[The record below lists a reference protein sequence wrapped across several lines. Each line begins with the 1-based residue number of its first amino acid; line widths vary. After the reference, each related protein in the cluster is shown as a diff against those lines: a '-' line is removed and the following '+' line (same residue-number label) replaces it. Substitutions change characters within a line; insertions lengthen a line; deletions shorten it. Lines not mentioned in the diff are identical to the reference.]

1 MPGCPWLALQPLSP
15 CYTLQWRRRHAA
27 EPSRP
32 KPHKAGPEMNR
43 PTRPKLSAA
52 PRDALSALPK
62 EMMAHVASFAG
73 WRGLLQGLEVTGK
86 CGREL
91 AAPGYAYGI
100 EMLRGRVGAVDARR
114 ACLAIA
120 ATRWNHA
127 LQPVFGDGALRRAS
141 RLWPSIN
148 SPRGTRDFEARLG
161 FAANSARTRPDD
173 AEGTVLVCD
182 VLRQPFFDGGD
193 ALVTNRSA
201 SLIGSWVV
209 DGDRCTLA
217 HGSTVTQ
224 DEPGSLCAFT
234 VSFGS
239 ESAVQASTRELWGGE
254 DDLKL
259 RLWAVTKDGAV
270 ACVLVDSVELIRRE
284 DIFHCVTTRPQFL
297 VSWPNPWEVGTT
309 QCEMRPSTT
318 IDGDRFSL
326 RAATFCFAC
335 SQEYDDELGD
345 FPPRSDGDFL
355 NSLVEEG
362 VWVPTRP
369 RTV

>member
-1 MPGCPWLALQPLSP
+1 
-15 CYTLQWRRRHAA
+15 
-27 EPSRP
+27 
-32 KPHKAGPEMNR
+32 MNR
-43 PTRPKLSAA
+43 PTKPKLSAA

-62 EMMAHVASFAG
+62 EMMAHIAAFAG

-91 AAPGYAYGI
+91 AAQGYAHGI
-100 EMLRGRVGAVDARR
+100 EKLRGRVGAVDARR
-114 ACLAIA
+114 ACLAVA

-127 LQPVFGDGALRRAS
+127 LQPVFGDGALHRRS
-141 RLWPSIN
+141 RLRPISGMN
-148 SPRGTRDFEARLG
+148 RPRGTRDFEARLG

-173 AEGTVLVCD
+173 AAGTVLVCD
-182 VLRQPFFDGGD
+182 VLRRVWWDGGD
-193 ALVTNRSA
+193 AYVTDRPATLV
-201 SLIGSWVV
+201 GSWVV

-270 ACVLVDSVELIRRE
+270 ACVLVDSVELDRRE
-284 DIFHCVTTRPQFL
+284 GVLRCVTDESQNL
-297 VSWPNPWEVGTT
+297 VSWPNPWQVGRP
-309 QCEMRPSTT
+309 QCEMRPSAT
-318 IDGDRFSL
+318 IGGDRFSL

>member
-1 MPGCPWLALQPLSP
+1 
-15 CYTLQWRRRHAA
+15 
-27 EPSRP
+27 
-32 KPHKAGPEMNR
+32 MNR
-43 PTRPKLSAA
+43 PTKPKLSAA
-52 PRDALSALPK
+52 PRDALSNLPK

-91 AAPGYAYGI
+91 AAPGYAHGI
-100 EMLRGRVGAVDARR
+100 EKLRGRVGAVDARR
-114 ACLAIA
+114 ACLAVA

-127 LQPVFGDGALRRAS
+127 LQPVFGDGALHRRS
-141 RLWPSIN
+141 RLRPISGMN
-148 SPRGTRDFEARLG
+148 RPRGTRDFEARLG
-161 FAANSARTRPDD
+161 FAANSARTRPENV
-173 AEGTVLVCD
+173 EGTLLVCD

-193 ALVTNRSA
+193 ALVTNRPA
-201 SLIGSWVV
+201 TLIGSWVV

-224 DEPGSLCAFT
+224 DAPGSLCAFT

-270 ACVLVDSVELIRRE
+270 ACVLVDSVELDRRE
-284 DIFHCVTTRPQFL
+284 GVLCCVATEPQN
-297 VSWPNPWEVGTT
+297 VVNSPNPWGAGPT
-309 QCEMRPSTT
+309 QCELRPSAT

-326 RAATFCFAC
+326 RAATFCFVC
-335 SQEYDDELGD
+335 SREYDGELGD

-355 NSLVEEG
+355 NSLVEDG

-369 RTV
+369 RAV

>member
-1 MPGCPWLALQPLSP
+1 
-15 CYTLQWRRRHAA
+15 
-27 EPSRP
+27 
-32 KPHKAGPEMNR
+32 MNR

-91 AAPGYAYGI
+91 AAPGYAHGI
-100 EMLRGRVGAVDARR
+100 EKLRGRVGAVDARR
-114 ACLAIA
+114 ACLAVA

-127 LQPVFGDGALRRAS
+127 LQPVFGDGALRRRS
-141 RLWPSIN
+141 RLRPRSGMN
-148 SPRGTRDFEARLG
+148 RPRGTRDFEARLG
-161 FAANSARTRPDD
+161 FAANSARTRPENV
-173 AEGTVLVCD
+173 EGTLLVCD

-193 ALVTNRSA
+193 ALVTNRPA
-201 SLIGSWVV
+201 TLIGSWVV

-224 DEPGSLCAFT
+224 DAPGSLCAFT

-239 ESAVQASTRELWGGE
+239 ESPVQAATHALWEGE
-254 DDLKL
+254 YDLTL

-270 ACVLVDSVELIRRE
+270 ACVLVDSVELDRRE
-284 DIFHCVTTRPQFL
+284 GVLRCVTDESQNL
-297 VSWPNPWEVGTT
+297 VSWPNPWQVGRP
-309 QCEMRPSTT
+309 QCEMRPSAT

>member
-15 CYTLQWRRRHAA
+15 CYTLPWRRRHAA

-32 KPHKAGPEMNR
+32 KPHKAGPAMNR
-43 PTRPKLSAA
+43 PTKPKLSAA

-100 EMLRGRVGAVDARR
+100 EKLRGRVGAVDARR
-114 ACLAIA
+114 ACLAVA

-148 SPRGTRDFEARLG
+148 SPRGARDFEARLG

-239 ESAVQASTRELWGGE
+239 ESAVQASTRELWEGAN
-254 DDLKL
+254 DLTL
-259 RLWAVTKDGAV
+259 RLWAVTQDGAV
-270 ACVLVDSVELIRRE
+270 ACVLVDCVELDRSEGALR
-284 DIFHCVTTRPQFL
+284 CVTAESQNL
-297 VSWPNPWEVGTT
+297 VSWPNPWQVGRP
-309 QCEMRPSTT
+309 QCEMRPRATF
-318 IDGDRFSL
+318 DGDRFSL
-326 RAATFCFAC
+326 RAATFCFVCA
-335 SQEYDDELGD
+335 DDIDESYEGE
-345 FPPRSDGDFL
+345 FL
-355 NSLVEEG
+355 DSLVEEG

-369 RTV
+369 RTL

>member
-1 MPGCPWLALQPLSP
+1 MGCQACLQ
-15 CYTLQWRRRHAA
+15 AA
-27 EPSRP
+27 VSVLHSSVASSARCRAV
-32 KPHKAGPEMNR
+32 KAQATQMNR

-62 EMMAHVASFAG
+62 EMMAHVASFVG
-73 WRGLLQGLEVTGK
+73 WRGLLQGLEVTGI

-91 AAPGYAYGI
+91 AAPGYAHGI
-100 EMLRGRVGAVDARR
+100 EKLRGRVGAVDARR
-114 ACLAIA
+114 ACLAVA

-141 RLWPSIN
+141 QLWPRYHIHHT
-148 SPRGTRDFEARLG
+148 RGTRDFEARLG

-193 ALVTNRSA
+193 ALVTNRPA
-201 SLIGSWVV
+201 TLIGSWVV

-224 DEPGSLCAFT
+224 EWGRFPIAPGSLCAFT

-239 ESAVQASTRELWGGE
+239 ESPVQASTRELWEGE

-270 ACVLVDSVELIRRE
+270 ACVLVDSVEVDRRE
-284 DIFHCVTTRPQFL
+284 GCVTAESQNL
-297 VSWPNPWEVGTT
+297 VSWPNPWQVGTT
-309 QCEMRPSTT
+309 QCEMRPSAT

-326 RAATFCFAC
+326 RAATFCFVCA
-335 SQEYDDELGD
+335 DDIDESYEGE
-345 FPPRSDGDFL
+345 FL
-355 NSLVEEG
+355 DSLVEEG

>member
-1 MPGCPWLALQPLSP
+1 
-15 CYTLQWRRRHAA
+15 
-27 EPSRP
+27 
-32 KPHKAGPEMNR
+32 MNR
-43 PTRPKLSAA
+43 PTKPKLSAA

-62 EMMAHVASFAG
+62 EMMAHIAAFAG

-91 AAPGYAYGI
+91 AAPGYAHGI
-100 EMLRGRVGAVDARR
+100 EKQRGRGAVDARR
-114 ACLAIA
+114 ACLAVA

-127 LQPVFGDGALRRAS
+127 LQPVFGDGALRCWS
-141 RLWPSIN
+141 RLWPRSNIHHTG
-148 SPRGTRDFEARLG
+148 RTRDFEARLG

-193 ALVTNRSA
+193 ALVTNRPA
-201 SLIGSWVV
+201 TLIGSWVV

-224 DEPGSLCAFT
+224 EWGRISVYPGSLCAFT

-239 ESAVQASTRELWGGE
+239 ESPVQASTREIWEGE
-254 DDLKL
+254 DELKL

-270 ACVLVDSVELIRRE
+270 ACVLWDSVELDRPTLR
-284 DIFHCVTTRPQFL
+284 CVTTRPQNL
-297 VSWPNPWEVGTT
+297 VNYPNPCEVGMT
-309 QCEMRPSTT
+309 QCEMRPAAT
-318 IDGDRFSL
+318 IEGDRFSL
-326 RAATFCFAC
+326 RAATFCFVC
-335 SQEYDDELGD
+335 SREYDDE
-345 FPPRSDGDFL
+345 RSDGDFL
-355 NSLVEEG
+355 NSLVEDG

-369 RTV
+369 REV

>member
-1 MPGCPWLALQPLSP
+1 
-15 CYTLQWRRRHAA
+15 
-27 EPSRP
+27 
-32 KPHKAGPEMNR
+32 MNR
-43 PTRPKLSAA
+43 PTKPKRSAA

-114 ACLAIA
+114 ACLAVA

-148 SPRGTRDFEARLG
+148 IPRGTRDFEARLG
-161 FAANSARTRPDD
+161 FAANSARTRPED

-217 HGSTVTQ
+217 HGRTVTQ

-239 ESAVQASTRELWGGE
+239 ESAVQASTRELWE
-254 DDLKL
+254 RENDLKL

-270 ACVLVDSVELIRRE
+270 ACVLVDSVELDRRE
-284 DIFHCVTTRPQFL
+284 GVLRCVTDDSQNL
-297 VSWPNPWEVGTT
+297 VSWPNPWQVGTT
-309 QCEMRPSTT
+309 QCEVRPFAT

>member
-1 MPGCPWLALQPLSP
+1 
-15 CYTLQWRRRHAA
+15 
-27 EPSRP
+27 
-32 KPHKAGPEMNR
+32 
-43 PTRPKLSAA
+43 
-52 PRDALSALPK
+52 
-62 EMMAHVASFAG
+62 MAHVASFAG

-91 AAPGYAYGI
+91 AAPGYAHGI
-100 EMLRGRVGAVDARR
+100 EKLRGRVGAVDARR
-114 ACLAIA
+114 ACLAVA

-127 LQPVFGDGALRRAS
+127 LQPVFGDGAIRRRALLLPMS
-141 RLWPSIN
+141 NGLQLRHT
-148 SPRGTRDFEARLG
+148 RGTRDFEARLG

-284 DIFHCVTTRPQFL
+284 DIFHCVTTRPQF
-297 VSWPNPWEVGTT
+297 P
-309 QCEMRPSTT
+309 
-318 IDGDRFSL
+318 
-326 RAATFCFAC
+326 
-335 SQEYDDELGD
+335 
-345 FPPRSDGDFL
+345 
-355 NSLVEEG
+355 
-362 VWVPTRP
+362 
-369 RTV
+369 